1 MNYYEDN
8 TDGPDVFPTSRPIR
22 RRSQWP
28 AVPKASNR
36 GKSRFIL
43 QRDLARFPL
52 PVGARRYRSEPDFT
66 GSQSFGVFETSFEHT
81 APFHLNLARSF
92 AAMYGR

>member
-52 PVGARRYRSEPDFT
+52 PVGARRDRSEPYFA
-66 GSQSFGVFETSFEHT
+66 GCQRFGVFETGIKHSS
-81 APFHLNLARSF
+81 PFHLIVARSC
-92 AAMYGR
+92 AALYGP